1 MQSIKWGLMTL
12 LVAVP
17 IVGGQPL
24 ARQSER
30 EPQGTA
36 QSRRLRCSEATLRGA
51 YGIQMMGTRPS
62 APGGPLE
69 TVIGVVIRTYDGNG
83 QFTQRD
89 SVKGALSGFVPDR
102 EGFGTYEV
110 NEDCTAI
117 TRFMPGPGITI
128 EERLVIVEGGQE
140 VMSIVSTPQPVM
152 VSTVQKKMFG
162 H

>member
-1 MQSIKWGLMTL
+1 
-12 LVAVP
+12 
-17 IVGGQPL
+17 
-24 ARQSER
+24 
-30 EPQGTA
+30 
-36 QSRRLRCSEATLRGA
+36 
-51 YGIQMMGTRPS
+51 
-62 APGGPLE
+62 
-69 TVIGVVIRTYDGNG
+69 
-83 QFTQRD
+83 
-89 SVKGALSGFVPDR
+89 
-102 EGFGTYEV
+102 V